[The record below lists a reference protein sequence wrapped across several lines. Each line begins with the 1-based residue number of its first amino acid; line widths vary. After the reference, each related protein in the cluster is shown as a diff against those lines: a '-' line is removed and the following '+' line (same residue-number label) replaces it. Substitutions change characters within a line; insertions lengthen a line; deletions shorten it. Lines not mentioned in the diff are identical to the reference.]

1 MLTKSNIV
9 LSVALILSTASAAMA
24 APKHPV
30 YRPNTAFQQHI
41 PAGTYLSFDPV
52 RSTDPASQPSN
63 ISPRGLQ
70 RLERLIEDFQ
80 DIGFNESIGN

>member
-1 MLTKSNIV
+1 MLTRSNIA
-9 LSVALILSTASAAMA
+9 LAVALILATASAAMS

-30 YRPNTAFQQHI
+30 YRPNTALQQQI

-52 RSTDPASQPSN
+52 RSTGPANQPSN
-63 ISPRGLQ
+63 ISPGGLQ